1 MNGIQEVGGSTPPGS
16 TIPPFHHFSCRS
28 TNTLPNINI
37 SPYEILCNAVQ
48 SRTIP
53 PHEVVGQTLARL
65 AVAKVNAFANRG
77 KHSVGGGL
85 YLHVGPTGRK
95 SWIQRINIDGRR
107 REIRL
112 GAYPTVSL

>member
-16 TIPPFHHFSCRS
+16 TITPFHHVPCRS

-37 SPYEILCNAVQ
+37 SPYEILYNAVQ

-53 PHEVVGQTLARL
+53 HEAVGQTLARL

-77 KHSVGGGL
+77 KHSDGGGL
-85 YLHVGPTGRK
+85 YLRVGPTGRK
-95 SWIQRINIDGRR
+95 SWIQRITIDGRR
-107 REIRL
+107 REIGL